1 MIKDDD
7 AKRNIHKERGGPG
20 FSGYPTFPGGYPKN
34 FVDDSYP
41 GRWNYPPQPVDISDH
56 FRSDNHLPLHDPA
69 FCNCDA
75 NMHKQVSDNP
85 TNYVSENKAKDDA
98 QHLISDKAD
107 HFIRDYNDP
116 SSHFTISLISKTSI
130 IDSLIRMQK
139 LGQQQLL
146 EKLLGLMIDPYSQ
159 DQQHLSIHL
168 AISIKQI

>member
-34 FVDDSYP
+34 FADDSYP

-56 FRSDNHLPLHDPA
+56 FRSDNHLPLHDPG
-69 FCNCDA
+69 FCDCDT
-75 NMHKQVSDNP
+75 NMYKQVSDNH

-116 SSHFTISLISKTSI
+116 SGITFHNKLNLEEEYYRFFDKDAKTRATTVTRESSGTN
-130 IDSLIRMQK
+130 DR
-139 LGQQQLL
+139 
-146 EKLLGLMIDPYSQ
+146 PVF
-159 DQQHLSIHL
+159 
-168 AISIKQI
+168 